1 MTEVAIALDRAAP
14 VIQVRPELLHL
25 LDVLPSSKQIE
36 LLDFARFLY
45 RQATVGEPTVTPHGP
60 HIELRTAPATTL
72 VGLTGLV
79 QLGGDARVDV
89 EALYDDDGN
98 R

>member
-1 MTEVAIALDRAAP
+1 MTGIVTAPDRATSA
-14 VIQVRPELLHL
+14 IRVRPELLHL
-25 LDVLPSSKQIE
+25 LDVLPRSKQVE

-45 RQATVGEPTVTPHGP
+45 QQATVEPAVTPRGP

-79 QLGGDARVDV
+79 HFGGDAIADV
-89 EALYDDDGN
+89 EALYDDNGN

>member
-1 MTEVAIALDRAAP
+1 MTEVAMALDRAAP

-25 LDVLPSSKQIE
+25 LDGLPSSKQIE

-45 RQATVGEPTVTPHGP
+45 RQATVESVVTPRVP

-79 QLGGDARVDV
+79 QLGGDAIADV
-89 EALYDDDGN
+89 EALYDDDSN

>member
-1 MTEVAIALDRAAP
+1 MTGIAIAPDRAVPA
-14 VIQVRPELLHL
+14 IRVRPELLHL
-25 LDVLPSSKQIE
+25 LDVLPSSKQVE

-45 RQATVGEPTVTPHGP
+45 QQAAAVEFPVTPRRP

-79 QLGGDARVDV
+79 ELGGDAVADV
-89 EALYDDDGN
+89 EATIGSSL
-98 R
+98 